1 MKMEIK
7 DIVTAGG
14 IVLTF
19 AVGVTSLIIGII
31 NSKKTIFINSV
42 TSSRIKWIDVIR
54 DTISEFCGLTYHYSL
69 THLELEQ
76 KDKNQL
82 REKVDKLRF
91 LIKLQLNRND
101 KFDKIIIDKIDTII
115 ALTDESSSELKL
127 EIEDLIVL
135 TQDLLKLEWEGVK
148 EETKRGNL
156 SRKFKKRLYE
166 KHLRIEKEYL

>member
-1 MKMEIK
+1 MKIEIK
-7 DIVTAGG
+7 DIITACG
-14 IVLTF
+14 IALTF
-19 AVGVTSLIIGII
+19 AVGVISLVVGII

-101 KFDKIIIDKIDTII
+101 KFDKTIMDKIDAIVV
-115 ALTDESSSELKL
+115 LTDKSSSELKL
-127 EIEDLIVL
+127 EIEDLIIL

-148 EETKRGNL
+148 EETRRGNL
-156 SRKFKKRLYE
+156 SRKFKKSLYE
-166 KHLRIEKEYL
+166 KYLRIKK